1 LSVADRSGRIV
12 CSSLTGGTGLDISR
26 RSHFVNAIKTGGF
39 VVGDYFMGTRD
50 KAPLISAAL
59 PQHNADGSTKSVLLA
74 TLDLKWI
81 GQLASTLA
89 VRHGSIMML
98 VDGAGTV
105 IAHEPNPAAWVGRK
119 IVDHPLIKSMSTKH
133 EGIVTAVSL
142 DGVRRIFAFVELP
155 GTNAHVAIGFDENEV
170 MARANSEMW
179 LAFTELG
186 TVTFLVLLCIW
197 FGAERLLMR
206 PIRALAEAAGRIGR
220 GEDKTHAASLPL
232 VAEFIPLA
240 VALDDMTDKLEERE
254 QELRDI
260 NTQLRE
266 LAQLDSLTGLAN
278 RRTFNAHLFTEWK
291 LAIKRRQPISALMI
305 DVDHFKPFNDRYGH
319 VQGDTC
325 LRKVGEALKS
335 CTRSRVDSV
344 SAGFEERRALSSP
357 AALGRDTQLAAR
369 YGGEEFAVL
378 LPGVDLEAAALIG
391 ERIRAAVENLLI
403 AHGGAPWGFVS
414 ISVGVASIVPNERS
428 NPQELTETA
437 DAGLYEAK
445 QLGRNR
451 VIAKSD
457 VTPLRAIA

>member
-1 LSVADRSGRIV
+1 
-12 CSSLTGGTGLDISR
+12 
-26 RSHFVNAIKTGGF
+26 
-39 VVGDYFMGTRD
+39 
-50 KAPLISAAL
+50 
-59 PQHNADGSTKSVLLA
+59 
-74 TLDLKWI
+74 
-81 GQLASTLA
+81 
-89 VRHGSIMML
+89 
-98 VDGAGTV
+98 
-105 IAHEPNPAAWVGRK
+105 
-119 IVDHPLIKSMSTKH
+119 
-133 EGIVTAVSL
+133 
-142 DGVRRIFAFVELP
+142 
-155 GTNAHVAIGFDENEV
+155 
-170 MARANSEMW
+170 MARADSEMW
-179 LAFTELG
+179 FAFTELG

-197 FGAERLLMR
+197 FGAERLLIR
-206 PIRALAEAAGRIGR
+206 PIRVLAETAGRIGR

-240 VALDDMTDKLEERE
+240 VALDDMTDKLEVRE

-266 LAQLDSLTGLAN
+266 LAQIDSLTGLAN

-325 LRKVGEALKS
+325 LRKVGEALKA
-335 CTRSRVDSV
+335 CTRSRADSMT
-344 SAGFEERRALSSP
+344 AGMEERRALSSP

-378 LPGVDLEAAALIG
+378 LPGVDLAAAALIG

-414 ISVGVASIVPNERS
+414 ISVGVASIVPSERS
-428 NPQELTETA
+428 SPQELTETA

-445 QLGRNR
+445 QAGRNR
-451 VIAKSD
+451 VVTKSN
-457 VTPLRAIA
+457 VTPLRASA